1 MQQLEKPFERPFRAK
16 GDTYRVSLLGRSR
29 PDGLWEA
36 RIRFEPDGGGR
47 VVLTT
52 TVVST
57 QPTEETLIRWARG
70 LGDAFF
76 DFAFERALASIDPRK
91 RRRSVKQSPANNA
104 CVDPIGIQRRVL
116 ECFSSSGQRALN
128 REAFFE
134 QIDDFSNADILRAI
148 ESLERAGKVARF
160 TDRGSAWVTLRE
172 AARSTRSR
180 DEHRKP
186 VLIYE
191 HTHLIRMNERDI
203 YNVMIFGVRRTD
215 GTWTGWIQFREP
227 ATNRKFRT
235 GQETSQPDRGALEY
249 WASGLEDVYFEG
261 ALRRAEAIKEN

>member
-1 MQQLEKPFERPFRAK
+1 LEKPFERPFHAK
-16 GDTYRVSLLGRSR
+16 GDSYSVILLGRSR

-36 RIRFEPDGGGR
+36 RIQFEPEGGGG

-52 TVVST
+52 PVVST
-57 QPTEETLIRWARG
+57 QPSEETLIRWGRG

-76 DFAFERALASIDPRK
+76 EFAFERALASIDPRK

-116 ECFSSSGQRALN
+116 ECFSASGQRAMN

-134 QIDDFSNADILRAI
+134 QIGDFSNADVQRAI
-148 ESLERAGKVARF
+148 ESLERAGRVARF

-172 AARSTRSR
+172 ARAQKPVRSGDR
-180 DEHRKP
+180 DHRKA

-191 HTHLIRMNERDI
+191 HPHPIQINDRDI
-203 YNVMIFGVRRTD
+203 YDAIVFGVRRFD
-215 GTWTGWIQFREP
+215 GTWSGWIQFREP
-227 ATNRKFRT
+227 KTNRKFRT

-249 WASGLEDVYFEG
+249 WATGLEHVYFEG
-261 ALRRAEAIKEN
+261 ALHRAEAIKEN